1 MLTRIDLLKAL
12 NYGAFKY
19 LLHKGILNTFINKV
33 LRIVREKGYN
43 HIFGVYNLPDR
54 QKVEWDYEFRCDDKR
69 FGISVHDGWKLYV
82 FVIYKLEYHD

>member
-33 LRIVREKGYN
+33 LRIAREKGYN
-43 HIFGVYNLPDR
+43 RVFGVVTR
-54 QKVEWDYEFRCDDKR
+54 HERRVERDYEFRYYGNR
-69 FGISVHDGWKLYV
+69 YVINIHDGWKLYV
-82 FVIYKLEYHD
+82 FVIYKLE